1 MTRRTKLMFAFL
13 AILALATT
21 SCAKLQARDNLNK
34 GVRAFRDA
42 HYENAVSYFK
52 QAVEL
57 DPDLTTAEIYLATA
71 YSQQFVPEGRG
82 EVDRAGVAAVALGA
96 AGLGFV
102 PDRFAGS
109 APL

>member
-1 MTRRTKLMFAFL
+1 MMRHNKLMLAAV
-13 AILALATT
+13 AILALGLT

-57 DPDLTTAEIYLATA
+57 DPDLTTAEIYLANA
-71 YSQQFVPEGRG
+71 YMQQFIPDGRG
-82 EVDRAGVAAVALGA
+82 EDNQKYAQLAIQTFEDVLKKDPNNVNAI
-96 AGLGFV
+96 
-102 PDRFAGS
+102 
-109 APL
+109 